1 MNRNIE
7 IKARASDFARQMEK
21 AGVIADSGSELIRQ
35 EDTFFKCPQ
44 GRLKLRKI
52 SDREGELIYYQRRDL
67 RSAKECRYLIGRT
80 HEPELFTRILAE
92 VLGVLG
98 VVRKERTV
106 YLIGQTRMHFDEVEG
121 LGRFIELEVVLKPG
135 QEAADGEKV
144 VRGLM
149 RELLITENDLVKGA
163 YMDLLTEAGAV

>member
-21 AGVIADSGSELIRQ
+21 AGMIADSGPEVIRQ

-52 SDREGELIYYQRRDL
+52 SDRDGELIYYQRHDL
-67 RSAKECRYLIGRT
+67 RSAKESRYLIGRT
-80 HEPELFTRILAE
+80 REPELFARILGE

-98 VVRKERTV
+98 VVSKERTV
-106 YLIGQTRMHFDEVEG
+106 YLIGQTRMHFDKVEG
-121 LGRFIELEVVLKPG
+121 LGRFIELEVVLKSG
-135 QEAADGEKV
+135 QESADGERV

-149 RELLITENDLVKGA
+149 KELLIVEDDLIEGA
-163 YMDLLTEAGAV
+163 YVDLLLEGETA